1 MKLPSIRKAAVVFA
15 LFSFSFSTTAH
26 AALPP
31 EVAEVLEANIEAS
44 GGRDVISA
52 IESSRLMGTMSIPAI
67 GMNGT
72 TEMVMKSPDKLY
84 VAQTIP
90 GMGKMVQAYDGE
102 VGWANDPMQG
112 FRHLSEGEISSLKQ
126 NDNFSDMLAYDE
138 VYSSGE
144 RLADAEVDGQ
154 AAYVLKLVSS
164 ETGLEQTCYY
174 NKDSG
179 LLVRMDMLVDMGP
192 MGQLPASM
200 IIKSYQVQD
209 GISFPASMEMTNAGM
224 VINMTFE
231 SLEIN
236 LSLEDSLFAAPQ

>member
-1 MKLPSIRKAAVVFA
+1 MKQPHAFKAALAFVF
-15 LFSFSFSTTAH
+15 LTVPFLSSVRG
-26 AALPP
+26 ALPP
-31 EVAEVLEANIEAS
+31 EVAAVLEANIEAS

-52 IESSRLMGTMSIPAI
+52 IQSSRLKGTLSIPAI

-84 VAQTIP
+84 VAQEIP

-112 FRHLSEGEISSLKQ
+112 FRRLSEGEIASLKQ

-138 VYSSGE
+138 VYSVGE
-144 RLADAEVDGQ
+144 KLADADVEGQ
-154 AAYVLKLVSS
+154 PASVLRLVSA

-174 NKDSG
+174 SKETG
-179 LLVRMDMLVDMGP
+179 LLLRMDMLVDMGP

-200 IIKSYQVQD
+200 TIKSYNTQE
-209 GISFPASMEMTNAGM
+209 GISFPAVMEMSNAGM
-224 VINMTFE
+224 VIHMTFD
-231 SLEIN
+231 SLDIN
-236 LSLEDSLFAAPQ
+236 MDVDDSLFTAPQ